1 MHNDIQ
7 KAARCLAVV
16 VREEDNDRW
25 ISCVESGSVL
35 EAQTSLP
42 AEPNVEHV
50 SIKNPALELTAMG
63 AVSKSKGHREVNL
76 VPGTFQSTVMHRF
89 SLMSEP
95 VESQGRCLGDEATSV
110 TDSVALGATVASL
123 KKGEIEE
130 GEDASK
136 VNPYGEVSPLR
147 CGLHALSSTNC
158 FGSLPSH
165 EMPLMTSKEMEPVPS
180 QQGNGEGDAQGSEQ
194 GPALIFPEIK
204 HAMEAA
210 EVPQDGESLLT
221 VTQVF

>member
-1 MHNDIQ
+1 
-7 KAARCLAVV
+7 
-16 VREEDNDRW
+16 
-25 ISCVESGSVL
+25 
-35 EAQTSLP
+35 
-42 AEPNVEHV
+42 
-50 SIKNPALELTAMG
+50 MG

-136 VNPYGEVSPLR
+136 VNPYGE
-147 CGLHALSSTNC
+147 
-158 FGSLPSH
+158 
-165 EMPLMTSKEMEPVPS
+165 EMEPVPS

-210 EVPQDGESLLT
+210 EVPQDANWKQR
-221 VTQVF
+221 VVIYAFA

>member
-1 MHNDIQ
+1 M
-7 KAARCLAVV
+7 
-16 VREEDNDRW
+16 
-25 ISCVESGSVL
+25 
-35 EAQTSLP
+35 
-42 AEPNVEHV
+42 
-50 SIKNPALELTAMG
+50 
-63 AVSKSKGHREVNL
+63 
-76 VPGTFQSTVMHRF
+76 
-89 SLMSEP
+89 
-95 VESQGRCLGDEATSV
+95 
-110 TDSVALGATVASL
+110 ASL